1 MELLL
6 SIIDKISLD
15 GETPECISAA
25 KKALSEIDPGLTL
38 HKKAYRNK
46 IRWNKAGK
54 QTNRPV
60 MMWGIRHADTGISFL
75 TDESLE
81 RLLKRYVNHKKLS
94 TL

>member
-6 SIIDKISLD
+6 SVIAKIASE
-15 GETPECISAA
+15 GETPECITAA
-25 KKALSEIDPGLTL
+25 KKALLEIDPGITL

-46 IRWNKAGK
+46 IRWDKAGK
-54 QTNRPV
+54 QSNRPV
-60 MMWGIRHADTGISFL
+60 MMWGIRHAETGISFL
-75 TDESLE
+75 TDENLE